1 MRTLLYIYENTKI
14 INVYILHILYIIII
28 YIFKGLLIPYLIIK
42 FLNNS

>member
-14 INVYILHILYIIII
+14 INVYITYFIHHYNI